1 MKTLPAFVALVL
13 LSLVLS
19 AQTQAQALTLT
30 GQVLETRDVE
40 NYTYLRLQTASG
52 EVWAAVP
59 TTSVGKGAQVTIGG
73 VMMLQNFESK
83 SLKKTFDKIA
93 FGALA
98 DPNAHVAAAHGA
110 MPDTAS
116 KLVEPKVAR
125 ASGPD
130 AKTVAEVVSG
140 KATLKDKAV
149 VVRGQVVKVMAGIL
163 GKNWVHLRDGSGS
176 PADQTHD
183 ILVTTQDTCAV
194 GDIVDARGTVR
205 TNVDLGSGYSYEVII
220 DGAVL
225 QK

>member
-1 MKTLPAFVALVL
+1 MKSLPALVALVL
-13 LSLVLS
+13 LALAFS
-19 AQTQAQALTLT
+19 AQTGAQPSTLT

-98 DPNAHVAAAHGA
+98 DPNAPAAPPHGA
-110 MPDTAS
+110 MPDAAS
-116 KLVEPKVAR
+116 NPEAPKVPR

-130 AKTVAEVVSG
+130 ARTVAEVVSG
-140 KATLKDKAV
+140 RAALKDKTV

-183 ILVTTQDTCAV
+183 ILVTTLDTCAV
-194 GDIVDARGTVR
+194 GDILDARGTVR
-205 TNVDLGSGYSYEVII
+205 TNLDLGSGYSYEVLI
-220 DGAVL
+220 DSAVL